1 MNATNH
7 AVIRA
12 QQRGIPQKI
21 LDTIIEMG
29 TPIRKPGG
37 AVEYLLRRKDKIK
50 LQEELKKFI
59 QNIDKAEGDAVL
71 TIDGKIITVYHR
83 N

>member
-1 MNATNH
+1 MNTTNH
-7 AVIRA
+7 ALIRA
-12 QQRGIPQKI
+12 QQRGIPQNI
-21 LDTIIEMG
+21 LDIIIEIG
-29 TPIRKPGG
+29 TPIKKPGG
-37 AVEYLLRRKDKIK
+37 AVEYLLRKKDKYK
-50 LQEELKKFI
+50 LQSELKKFI